1 MTDLLERA
9 DALAVLSAAVAS
21 AGARP
26 GTTAGGPAGAPSG
39 AAAAGTAPGGRVVLV
54 RGEAGVGKSSLVRAL
69 AETHGDRA
77 RVLVGALYAVAPGVS
92 GGLVIKG
99 FAVLILGGLGSI
111 PGAIIGGIVLGVTES
126 FSSAFVSSGYK
137 DVISFLL
144 MIGVLLVRPE
154 GLMRRRTR

>member
-54 RGEAGVGKSSLVRAL
+54 RGEAGVGKS
-69 AETHGDRA
+69 
-77 RVLVGALYAVAPGVS
+77 VLVEEFCRHTEELLNAVVLSRRGSHEPQFPGH
-92 GGLVIKG
+92 GTNANRI
-99 FAVLILGGLGSI
+99 A
-111 PGAIIGGIVLGVTES
+111 
-126 FSSAFVSSGYK
+126 
-137 DVISFLL
+137 
-144 MIGVLLVRPE
+144 
-154 GLMRRRTR
+154 